1 MGEAGKT
8 RDKQLRGAGLAFWGA
23 WALGNPTEH
32 PGVWRGRPETNSS
45 EEWGWP
51 SGAPG
56 PWATL
61 PSTLGDPTEH
71 PGVTPLAP
79 WATPLSTLGCGT
91 LSSHC

>member
-32 PGVWRGRPETNSS
+32 PGV
-45 EEWGWP
+45 
-51 SGAPG
+51 
-56 PWATL
+56 
-61 PSTLGDPTEH
+61 
-71 PGVTPLAP
+71 TPLAP